1 MVVVVVLVVVCFLSV
16 TCNIDIAIL
25 SGCLSV
31 HLSIRQSV
39 RDVPGLDEN
48 GLTYCHSF
56 FTVW

>member
-39 RDVPGLDEN
+39 RGVPGLDEN